1 LGWKWELVLAALL
14 LPLPTMLPVVGRALL
29 ACEMMFACTARC
41 FGSANPLKD
50 VALGIVLSATVGFLS
65 IPAMVCQPVR
75 AMAAMPVAT
84 TAFSSDLRYRLGPG
98 DRVRMSVFKIPGYE
112 GVAEVIADGTA
123 SFPRIGSIPVAGL
136 TLDQARARISKAYAR
151 HLRRPIVSLDLVSS
165 RPMRITV
172 TGEVQRPGLY
182 SLDRSGSY
190 QLDSSGDATGSAP
203 STTIQSS
210 GFPTMVEAI
219 QKAGGITAR
228 GDLRAVVLKRQLGP
242 GPQRELRVNFWEAL
256 RDGKQ
261 IENPIL
267 FDGDVVMVTAADEFS
282 YEDLIKIG
290 ASTFAPDTI
299 GVNVVGEVMRP
310 GPVRVR
316 ANSHLSNAVLGA
328 GGFVKERASVSNVQ
342 LLRLEPNGT
351 ITQKQVRFSPSDP
364 LGSDN
369 NPALRDGDVIVV
381 NRNRRSALNDAVRA
395 TLEPVGP
402 VINAASLLRLLGVN

>member
-1 LGWKWELVLAALL
+1 MIDLTRSFSRFTFAAVINLLAFSPTIY
-14 LPLPTMLPVVGRALL
+14 LPLSV
-29 ACEMMFACTARC
+29 
-41 FGSANPLKD
+41 
-50 VALGIVLSATVGFLS
+50 
-65 IPAMVCQPVR
+65 
-75 AMAAMPVAT
+75 MAATPVAPT
-84 TAFSSDLRYRLGPG
+84 LFSGDLRYRLGPG

-112 GVAEVIADGTA
+112 GLAEVIADGTA
-123 SFPRIGSIPVAGL
+123 SFPRIGSIFVAGL
-136 TLDQARARISKAYAR
+136 TLDQARDRISKAYSR
-151 HLRRPIVSLDLVSS
+151 FLRRPIVSLDLVAA

-182 SLDRSGSY
+182 SLDRSGNY
-190 QLDSSGDATGSAP
+190 QLDNAGDVAGSAG

-210 GFPTMVEAI
+210 GWPTMVEAI

-228 GDLRAVVLKRQLGP
+228 GDLRAVILRRQFGP
-242 GPQRELRVNFWEAL
+242 GSQRELRVNFWEAL
-256 RDGKQ
+256 RDGRQ

-267 FDGDVVMVTAADEFS
+267 FDGDVVMVTPADDLS
-282 YEDLIKIG
+282 YPDLIKIG

-310 GPVRVR
+310 GVVKIR
-316 ANSHLSNAVLGA
+316 ANSHLSNAVLSA

-351 ITQKQVRFSPSDP
+351 ITQKQVRFNPSDP

-369 NPALRDGDVIVV
+369 NPALQDGDVIVV
-381 NRNRRSALNDAVRA
+381 NRNRRSAFNDAVRA

>member
-1 LGWKWELVLAALL
+1 MIHRSHFFAKFIFAAVINLLAVSPTISLPLSALAA
-14 LPLPTMLPVVGRALL
+14 TPVG
-29 ACEMMFACTARC
+29 
-41 FGSANPLKD
+41 
-50 VALGIVLSATVGFLS
+50 
-65 IPAMVCQPVR
+65 
-75 AMAAMPVAT
+75 AAF
-84 TAFSSDLRYRLGPG
+84 FSRDLRYRLGPG

-123 SFPRIGSIPVAGL
+123 SFPRIGSIDVAGL
-136 TLDQARARISKAYAR
+136 TLDQARDRIAKAYSR
-151 HLRRPIVSLDLVSS
+151 FLRRPIVSLDLVAA

-182 SLDRSGSY
+182 SLDRSGNY
-190 QLDSSGDATGSAP
+190 QLDSAGNVTGSAG
-203 STTIQSS
+203 SSTIQSS
-210 GFPTMVEAI
+210 GWPTMVEAI

-228 GDLRAVVLKRQLGP
+228 GDLRAVVLKRQFGP

-256 RDGKQ
+256 RDGRQ

-267 FDGDVVMVTAADEFS
+267 FDGDVVVVTTADDLS
-282 YEDLIKIG
+282 YPDLIKIG

-299 GVNVVGEVMRP
+299 GVNVVGEVIRP
-310 GPVRVR
+310 GVVKIR
-316 ANSHLSNAVLGA
+316 ANSHLSNAVLAA

-342 LLRLEPNGT
+342 LLRLESNGA
-351 ITQKQVRFSPSDP
+351 ITQKQVRFNPSDP

-369 NPALRDGDVIVV
+369 NPALRDGDVVVV
-381 NRNRRSALNDAVRA
+381 NRNRRSAFNDAVRA

>member
-1 LGWKWELVLAALL
+1 
-14 LPLPTMLPVVGRALL
+14 MIDIFRS
-29 ACEMMFACTARC
+29 F
-41 FGSANPLKD
+41 SASS
-50 VALGIVLSATVGFLS
+50 IVLSAAITLLASPATV
-65 IPAMVCQPVR
+65 AQPVR
-75 AMAAMPVAT
+75 AMATAPS
-84 TAFSSDLRYRLGPG
+84 AFSSDLRYRLGPG

-123 SFPRIGSIPVAGL
+123 SFPRIGSVPVAGL
-136 TLDQARARISKAYAR
+136 TLDQARARISKAYTR
-151 HLRRPIVSLDLVSS
+151 YLRRPIVSLDLVYA

-182 SLDRSGSY
+182 SLDRSGSF
-190 QLDSSGDATGSAP
+190 QLDSAGDTTGSAP
-203 STTIQSS
+203 TTIQSS
-210 GFPTMVEAI
+210 GWPTMVEAI

-256 RDGKQ
+256 KDGKQ

-267 FDGDVVMVTAADEFS
+267 FDGDVVMVTAADEIS
-282 YEDLIKIG
+282 YPDLIKIG

-299 GVNVVGEVMRP
+299 SVNVVGEVTRP
-310 GPVRVR
+310 GVVRVR
-316 ANSHLSNAVLGA
+316 ANSLLSNAVLGA

-369 NPALRDGDVIVV
+369 NPALREGDVIVV
-381 NRNRRSALNDAVRA
+381 NRNRRSAFNDAVRA